1 MTKNGIT
8 YIPAS
13 QVVSRLSKKYGVNK
27 VWLWDLLEENYN
39 IIKGVGCVMNLLEI
53 EEMEY
58 MVKNEMGE

>member
-1 MTKNGIT
+1 MTKNGVT

-53 EEMEY
+53 EELEY
-58 MVKNEMGE
+58 IVKNEMGE